1 MLQTL
6 WSPEAW
12 VQVRVEFNKALAL
25 LRRVL
30 DDLYRQHGGSSMSAH
45 VKCLQFAIAFL
56 ALVGVFI
63 APVAL
68 AQIVLNTINPV
79 SVATSNGRH
88 LVVTG
93 SIACTSGEKAYL
105 RVTVT
110 QRTTGAVAEGRSRV
124 TCTGETQ
131 QWEVHAATQG
141 EETFEARP
149 ASAVA
154 VALGRS
160 NRGDITDAQQW
171 LVEINLVGE

>member
-1 MLQTL
+1 
-6 WSPEAW
+6 
-12 VQVRVEFNKALAL
+12 
-25 LRRVL
+25 
-30 DDLYRQHGGSSMSAH
+30 MSAH
-45 VKCLQFAIAFL
+45 VKYLLFAIAFL
-56 ALVGVFI
+56 ALGIFI
-63 APVAL
+63 APVAV
-68 AQIVLNTINPV
+68 AQIVLNTINSV
-79 SVATSNGRH
+79 AVATSNGRH

-124 TCTGETQ
+124 TCTGGTQ

-149 ASAVA
+149 AITVA

-171 LVEINLVGE
+171 LVEITLVEE